1 MFPVT
6 VEIDGTVGELAPVV
20 WPPENAL
27 SAGKSKTPLPL

>member
-6 VEIDGTVGELAPVV
+6 VEIVGIAGEVAPVV
-20 WPPENAL
+20 GPPENAL